1 MEFDEYLYIKEVEA
15 VRELWV
21 DGTAIFSLASVNG
34 NKLGNYIAQSV
45 HRKPA
50 VRTDRLEVTLSA
62 QLNSLIDRCDGIFAL
77 SGASE
82 QELSG
87 LSSQLEGVL
96 ELCRPVDRDNADDI
110 CRFVDEAVAALES
123 VDTSFA
129 NEEFGKVLE
138 AEIGECVDC
147 LIRSRNIYTRR
158 AG

>member
-1 MEFDEYLYIKEVEA
+1 M
-15 VRELWV
+15 
-21 DGTAIFSLASVNG
+21 
-34 NKLGNYIAQSV
+34 